1 MVILEFSKFLIA
13 LFASEV
19 VRATGSLLL
28 SIAGGDTAR
37 LVQTTHS
44 DAACAAVQHG
54 ISAALAL

>member
-1 MVILEFSKFLIA
+1 MVIQEFSIFPIA

-28 SIAGGDTAR
+28 AIAGGDTAR

-44 DAACAAVQHG
+44 DAAWAAAQHG
-54 ISAALAL
+54 ISAALAV